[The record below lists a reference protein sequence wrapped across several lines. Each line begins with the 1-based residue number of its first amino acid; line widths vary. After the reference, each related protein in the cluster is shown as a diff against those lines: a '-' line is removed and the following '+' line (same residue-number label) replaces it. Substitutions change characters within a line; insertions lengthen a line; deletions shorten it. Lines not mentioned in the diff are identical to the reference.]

1 MSISSIVVRGFGAF
15 ANGLLA
21 TLGFGQPTP
30 VGPGICAES
39 AIFVGM
45 GFEGTVLSES
55 GVGYCL
61 ESTTAGAV
69 VFNGGHEGAIIP
81 MMSTG
86 AEYT

>member
-1 MSISSIVVRGFGAF
+1 MSISSIVVRGFGSF

-45 GFEGTVLSES
+45 GFEGAVLSES

-61 ESTTAGAV
+61 EFTTAGAV
-69 VFNGGHEGAIIP
+69 VFNGGQEGTIIP

>member
-21 TLGFGQPTP
+21 TLGFGQLQP

-45 GFEGTVLSES
+45 GFEGAVLPS
-55 GVGYCL
+55 GAGYCL

-81 MMSTG
+81 MMVTG

>member
-1 MSISSIVVRGFGAF
+1 MIFNLDSSQIVIDGAQSWY
-15 ANGLLA
+15 GEVVV
-21 TLGFGQPTP
+21 

-45 GFEGTVLSES
+45 GFEGAVLSES

-61 ESTTAGAV
+61 ESTSAGAV

>member
-1 MSISSIVVRGFGAF
+1 MSISSIVVRGFGSF

-45 GFEGTVLSES
+45 GFEGAVLNGA

-61 ESTTAGAV
+61 ESTTGAV
-69 VFNGGHEGAIIP
+69 VFNGGYEGAIIP
-81 MMSTG
+81 MMSIG
-86 AEYT
+86 ADYT